1 MRRVISLWLP
11 RFATDR
17 IFRRAPEWRD
27 KPLAT
32 ARAIGGR
39 PLVVAL
45 DRNATLLGL
54 SPGESVADV
63 RARVPELHVATSDAV
78 GDARALET
86 LADWAQRYAP
96 IVALDR
102 QSATVAGSIGGD
114 AGLWLDAT
122 GCAHLFGGE
131 EAMGLD
137 LRHRVERLG
146 FSARVAIAGTPGAA
160 WALARYAEAAEGVI
174 VAEPDADR
182 ERIADLTVAALR
194 LPAVVTS
201 ALMRLGLKR
210 IGDLVVAPRAPLVAR
225 FGEVLARRL
234 DQAMGMIE
242 EPLAPLRQPPAFRT
256 RLVFPDGIGNPDDLS
271 LAARRLC
278 ERLSGQLD
286 QAQQGVR
293 RLELAAYRLDGEVG
307 RLVVG
312 FARPVRDPD
321 RMFRL
326 LRDRIAQIDPG
337 PGVEVAILSALVTE
351 PTIAVQTPLLA
362 ETREAGDEVAG
373 LVDRLVGRLGETNVH
388 GLAPVDSHLPERAQ
402 RRRAPLKTAK
412 KDVWRTAHRRPARL
426 LDRPEPLQDTL
437 ALLPDHPPARFR
449 WRGRTHRVVR
459 ADPAERIADEW
470 WREQKPTRDYFRVE
484 DEDGRR
490 FWLRRDGLTEDGE
503 TPSWSLHGLFA

>member
-27 KPLAT
+27 RPLAT

-54 SPGESVADV
+54 SPGESVADA

-78 GDARALET
+78 GDVRNLEA

-102 QSATVAGSIGGD
+102 QSATVSGSIGGD
-114 AGLWLDAT
+114 AGLWIDAT

-137 LRHRVERLG
+137 LRHRIEKLG

-174 VAEPDADR
+174 VSEPEAER
-182 ERIADLTVAALR
+182 EKLAALSVAGLR
-194 LPAVVTS
+194 LPAVVVS

-210 IGDLVVAPRAPLVAR
+210 IEDLAAAPRAPLVAR

-234 DQAMGMIE
+234 DQALGLVE
-242 EPLAPLRQPPAFRT
+242 EPLSPVRPAPAFRA
-256 RLVFPDGIGNPDDLS
+256 RLVFPDGIGTPEDLG
-271 LAARRLC
+271 LAAHRLC

-286 QAQQGVR
+286 QAQKGVR
-293 RLELAAYRLDGEVG
+293 KLELAAYRLDGEVG
-307 RLVVG
+307 KIVVG
-312 FARPVRDPD
+312 FGRPVRDPD

-337 PGVEVAILSALVTE
+337 PGVEVAILSALIAE

-373 LVDRLVGRLGETNVH
+373 LVDRLAGRLGDTNVH
-388 GLAPVDSHLPERAQ
+388 GLAPVDSHMPERAQ
-402 RRRAPLKTAK
+402 RRRAPLAAAK
-412 KDVWRTAHRRPARL
+412 KDVWRTAHRRPQRL
-426 LDRPEPLQDTL
+426 LDRPEPVQAAL
-437 ALLPDHPPARFR
+437 ALMPDHPPRRFQ

-470 WREQKPTRDYFRVE
+470 WREQKPSRDYFRVE

-490 FWLRRDGLTEDGE
+490 FWLRRDGLAEDGE
-503 TPSWSLHGLFA
+503 AQTWSLHGLFA

>member
-27 KPLAT
+27 RPLAT

-45 DRNATLLGL
+45 DRGATLLGL
-54 SPGESVADV
+54 APGESVADA
-63 RARVPELHVATSDAV
+63 RARVPELHVAASDSV
-78 GDARALET
+78 GDARALEA

-102 QSATVAGSIGGD
+102 QSATVAGGIGGD

-137 LRHRVERLG
+137 LRHRIERLG
-146 FSARVAIAGTPGAA
+146 FSARVAVAGTPASS

-174 VAEPDADR
+174 VAEHDAER
-182 ERIADLTVAALR
+182 EMISGLPVAALR

-210 IGDLVVAPRAPLVAR
+210 IGDLAVAPRAPLVAR

-234 DQAMGMIE
+234 DQVLGLLE
-242 EPLAPLRQPPAFRT
+242 EPLAPVRTPPSFRT
-256 RLVFPDGIGNPDDLS
+256 RLVFPDGIGNPDDLA

-278 ERLSGQLD
+278 ERLSTQLD
-286 QAQQGVR
+286 HEQQGAR
-293 RLELAAYRLDGEVG
+293 RIELAAYRLDGEVG
-307 RLVVG
+307 RLTVG
-312 FARPVRDPD
+312 FLKPVSDPD

-326 LRDRIAQIDPG
+326 VRDRIGQIDPG
-337 PGVEVAILSALVTE
+337 PGVEVAILSALETQ
-351 PTIAVQTPLLA
+351 PLIAVQAPLMTD
-362 ETREAGDEVAG
+362 EREAGDAVAG

-388 GLAPVDSHLPERAQ
+388 GLAPLDSHLPERAQ
-402 RRRAPLKTAK
+402 KQRAPLKGGK
-412 KDVWRTAHRRPARL
+412 KDAWPTQRRRPQRL
-426 LDRPEPLQDTL
+426 LDRPEPVEAL

-470 WREQKPTRDYFRVE
+470 WREAKPTRDYFRVE
-484 DEDGRR
+484 DEEGRR
-490 FWLRRDGLTEDGE
+490 FWLRRDGLSEEGE
-503 TPSWSLHGLFA
+503 TPAWSLHGLFA